1 MVVERTLDAPRV
13 RHASEPFTPH
23 VHATD
28 RIDLRAA
35 GNFWLPALM
44 NGLVSRRQV
53 ETRAIMVLCTSSN

>member
-1 MVVERTLDAPRV
+1 M
-13 RHASEPFTPH
+13 PH